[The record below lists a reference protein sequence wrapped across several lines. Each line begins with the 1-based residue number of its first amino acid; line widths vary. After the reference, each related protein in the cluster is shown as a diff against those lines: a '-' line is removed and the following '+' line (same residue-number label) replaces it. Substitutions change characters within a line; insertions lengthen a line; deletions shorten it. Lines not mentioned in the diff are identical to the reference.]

1 MFDLGFP
8 KLFRACAAGFRR
20 RALQAFIDTRHQ
32 RDSRSVSAPLALPF
46 PPAITA
52 QPPQHRRRSAA
63 AQPARRRLR

>member
-20 RALQAFIDTRHQ
+20 RTLHQ
-32 RDSRSVSAPLALPF
+32 RDARSVSAPLALPF

-52 QPPQHRRRSAA
+52 QPPQHRRRSTAA
-63 AQPARRRLR
+63 EPARRLRGVALR